1 MKQVSSSD
9 MLAIRWH
16 RDGHRSKF
24 LNPTHIV
31 QVTQPNPTRWK
42 ISFCNPTRP
51 KIAQFP
57 NHRNV
62 ICNNT
67 LTKYIHAHVKANT
80 SRISHSV
87 WHRLHSLSLTTSD
100 TVTTE
105 HLRKTRSHPPPNEPV
120 RCTLQFFQTASTE
133 RRWSCGQQTKR
144 PILTEPSLLTHA
156 HTTRT
161 LRATPARMGNILC
174 LCFPEL
180 KWAAVG
186 WHDKL
191 KHSLN
196 LDNSSLQEYEVCGCA
211 AWCSITKV
219 SKRLCLTFL
228 CWWGSI
234 HRKTVVIHAVT
245 STQLHYH
252 Q

>member
-105 HLRKTRSHPPPNEPV
+105 HLRKTRSHPPPTNQFDALYSFFRQPRPSDGDRV
-120 RCTLQFFQTASTE
+120 ANRRKDPFWLSRACWHTHTRHVPFVPLQRGWGTSFACAFQN
-133 RRWSCGQQTKR
+133 WNG
-144 PILTEPSLLTHA
+144 LL
-156 HTTRT
+156 
-161 LRATPARMGNILC
+161 
-174 LCFPEL
+174 
-180 KWAAVG
+180 
-186 WHDKL
+186 
-191 KHSLN
+191 
-196 LDNSSLQEYEVCGCA
+196 
-211 AWCSITKV
+211 
-219 SKRLCLTFL
+219 
-228 CWWGSI
+228 
-234 HRKTVVIHAVT
+234 
-245 STQLHYH
+245 
-252 Q
+252 